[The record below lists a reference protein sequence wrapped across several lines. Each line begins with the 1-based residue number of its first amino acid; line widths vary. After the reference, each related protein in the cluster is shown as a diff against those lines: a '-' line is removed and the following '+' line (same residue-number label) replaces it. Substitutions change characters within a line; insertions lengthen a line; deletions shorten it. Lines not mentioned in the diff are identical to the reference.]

1 MIQYPQLLNKVAR
14 NNVVIATNPVVT
26 VVQVIWVHD
35 RGHCVQVYIVRSS
48 NFSEVDGAL
57 GLINL
62 GPCSRRVN
70 PGMPEP
76 KMIVWFFFSD
86 GLSSLFPIFCL

>member
-1 MIQYPQLLNKVAR
+1 M
-14 NNVVIATNPVVT
+14 
-26 VVQVIWVHD
+26 
-35 RGHCVQVYIVRSS
+35 RSS

-70 PGMPEP
+70 PGIPEP
-76 KMIVWFFFSD
+76 KMIM
-86 GLSSLFPIFCL
+86 